1 MHVAQ
6 TLFLGDNL
14 LPLMLLAFGGA
25 LVAGN
30 TMALIKPPQG
40 EKDEGDLERPPL
52 VRTLVFILVGSV
64 MTIWALATLIAS

>member
-40 EKDEGDLERPPL
+40 EKEVGDLDRPPL
-52 VRTLVFILVGSV
+52 IRTLVFIVVGLV
-64 MTIWALATLIAS
+64 MTIWALATLISS